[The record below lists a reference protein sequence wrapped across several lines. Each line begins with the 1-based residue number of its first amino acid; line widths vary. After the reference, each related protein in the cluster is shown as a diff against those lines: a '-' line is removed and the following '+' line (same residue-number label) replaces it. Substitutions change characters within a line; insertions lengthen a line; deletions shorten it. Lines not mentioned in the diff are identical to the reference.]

1 MSKMRFYTTP
11 SSIASYF
18 GVGFNTPEDQLAI
31 DLALT
36 EPVFD
41 DATRDRMKLGKFLE
55 DATLNYFEDKLG
67 IVITDRNDKY
77 LELYDGKIIGKVD
90 GRTVIDGIETI
101 VENKISNAQN
111 KFTDELA
118 YLFQVQAYM
127 IDGTPQVLLCGL
139 HQGRPIYKIIKR
151 DEEMIADIKEMT
163 DFIVNVLMGF
173 EDFSNYPTH
182 LLEKY
187 SQAKILQ
194 PFEEVTEEQEQEFI
208 RLIELKEQIKE
219 LEAEAKLIENK
230 IKDNFGEGKWE
241 AVDELGNKYSVTLSE
256 TTRKGGIDLDKLS
269 IENPGLD
276 LTKYAKPDTTF
287 KTLRTSLKRPK
298 H

>member
-41 DATRDRMKLGKFLE
+41 DDTRDRMKLGKFLE

-276 LTKYAKPDTTF
+276 LTKYVKPDTTF

>member
-18 GVGFNTPEDQLAI
+18 GVGFNTPEEQLAL
-31 DLALT
+31 DLAIT

-41 DATRDRMKLGKFLE
+41 DDTRDRMKLGKFLE

-90 GRTVIDGIETI
+90 GRTIIDGVETI

-118 YLFQVQAYM
+118 YLFQVQSYM

-187 SQAKILQ
+187 SQTKILQ
-194 PFEEVTEEQEQEFI
+194 PFEEVTAEQEQEFI

-230 IKDNFGEGKWE
+230 IKDSFGEGKWE
-241 AVDELGNKYSVTLSE
+241 AVDEFGNKYSVTLSE
-256 TTRKGGIDLDKLS
+256 TIRKGGIDLDRLS

-276 LTKYAKPDTTF
+276 LTKYAKPDTTY